1 MRIKMQMGND
11 VNATTTAKALARR
24 EATVDFDHA
33 FGEIACT
40 LIEIMQAGQIGGR
53 DAGRLFDLLQQIEAD
68 FNTIRSE
75 AE

>member
-1 MRIKMQMGND
+1 MNT
-11 VNATTTAKALARR
+11 TTTAKALARR

-40 LIEIMQAGQIGGR
+40 LIEIMQAGQIGAL
-53 DAGRLFDLLQQIEAD
+53 DAGRLLNLLEEIEAS
-68 FNTIRSE
+68 FNTIRSD